1 MLDAYRTRGACKR
14 VSRPLTVSW
23 HCGNDECCGGRG
35 AVRVPRGVPAK
46 HWWFFL
52 GGSSAGCPEL
62 VPALR
67 VDVAAHHRVGVIVN

>member
-1 MLDAYRTRGACKR
+1 M
-14 VSRPLTVSW
+14 P
-23 HCGNDECCGGRG
+23 H
-35 AVRVPRGVPAK
+35 GVPAK

-52 GGSSAGCPEL
+52 GGSSCPEP